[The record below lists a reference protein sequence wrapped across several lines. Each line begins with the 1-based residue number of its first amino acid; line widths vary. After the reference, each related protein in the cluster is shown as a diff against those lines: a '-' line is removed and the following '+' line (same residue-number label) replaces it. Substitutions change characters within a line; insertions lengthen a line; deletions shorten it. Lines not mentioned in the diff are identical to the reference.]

1 MVRPIIYWPDPV
13 LDQHPAP
20 VTAFGDALTGA
31 LEDMLDSMHDAE
43 GIGIAANQVG
53 VRLRMA
59 WVSREDGPPFE
70 IVNPVILE
78 KSEPIELEEGC
89 LSVPDEREKVRRFR
103 RVKVRY
109 QDRTGATHELE
120 AEGRLA
126 HVLQHEIDH
135 LDGTVFVR
143 HLSQLKR
150 ALIRKRM
157 MKLKAARREH
167 DEGCTDP
174 THHHGG
180 SAHDHKH

>member
-1 MVRPIIYWPDPV
+1 M
-13 LDQHPAP
+13 
-20 VTAFGDALTGA
+20 
-31 LEDMLDSMHDAE
+31 
-43 GIGIAANQVG
+43 
-53 VRLRMA
+53 
-59 WVSREDGPPFE
+59 
-70 IVNPVILE
+70 NPVILE

-103 RVKVRY
+103 KVKVRY

-150 ALIRKRM
+150 SLIRKRM
-157 MKLKAARREH
+157 VKVKAYRREH
-167 DEGCTDP
+167 GEECKDP

-180 SAHDHKH
+180 SGHDHGSSRSPVRPPRALGSLKSALPAAAPLARKRCLCRHEQRREHR